1 MDPLFGAV
9 DDLQFSWCANVE
21 PRRKIRQ
28 AVVSGAVIGKAWIED
43 APAGVLRRHK
53 ALFHRRTPMVERREL
68 QRFFGGLERPV
79 WDMR

>member
-1 MDPLFGAV
+1 MSNPV
-9 DDLQFSWCANVE
+9 V
-21 PRRKIRQ
+21 KIRQ
-28 AVVSGAVIGKAWIED
+28 AAVSGAVIGKSWIED

-53 ALFHRRTPMVERREL
+53 ALFHPRTPMVERSEF